1 MPGALGVAFK
11 RCRGVAGGWR
21 RNGRKLAWMNR
32 RDLRRERR
40 PMFGRA
46 AQESERP

>member
-11 RCRGVAGGWR
+11 RCRGVVGGWR
-21 RNGRKLAWMNR
+21 RNGRKLVWMNR